1 MNRRRAFSH
10 VEVLIVVVILLILG
24 IVAIPNYEEARTRR
38 RVAQSLNDMAT
49 LGAAI
54 EAYRTDRGT
63 FPAMAMLAAVG
74 GSTIVPPGGS
84 PANGSATI
92 DLGVIPTFGGFYQ
105 RGRTFRTNGAQT
117 ATGQLFAQITTP
129 VAYIPSYPV
138 DPFADTPGLSFRYH
152 HDANGWIIGS
162 YGPDEDEETAGDI
175 PWNAAFPALPP
186 SNPTTAQ
193 MEFAYRSSIAQPS
206 VTLLTGPLGSSG
218 FKGSFTYDPTNGAGS
233 QGDIWRVRT
242 QP

>member
-10 VEVLIVVVILLILG
+10 VEVLIVMVILLILG

-63 FPAMAMLAAVG
+63 FPGMAILTAASGATV
-74 GSTIVPPGGS
+74 VPPGGS
-84 PANGSATI
+84 QANGSGTI
-92 DLGVIPTFGGFYQ
+92 DLGLIPNASFFV

-129 VAYIPSYPV
+129 VAYIPAYPV
-138 DPFADTPGLSFRYH
+138 DPFADTRGLSFRYH
-152 HDANGWIIGS
+152 HDTAGWIIGS
-162 YGPDEDEETAGDI
+162 YGPDEDEETGGDI
-175 PWNAAFPALPP
+175 PWNANFPAVPP
-186 SNPTTAQ
+186 SNPTTNQ

-206 VTLLTGPLGSSG
+206 VTLLTRAGS
-218 FKGSFTYDPTNGAGS
+218 KGGAFTYDPTNGAGS
-233 QGDIWRVRT
+233 HGDIWRVRN